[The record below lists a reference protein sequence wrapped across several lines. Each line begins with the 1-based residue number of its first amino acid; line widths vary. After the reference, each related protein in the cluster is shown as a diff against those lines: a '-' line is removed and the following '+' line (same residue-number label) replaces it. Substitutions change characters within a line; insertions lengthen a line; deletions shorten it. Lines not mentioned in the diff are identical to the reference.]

1 MARHAFHARHRFGLA
16 MLALGVSTIGM
27 TAAYGQA
34 VQVGIAAA
42 IFGDVRIA
50 VAAAPKKERA
60 VARRQP
66 VAWGD
71 VVSTK
76 KQSQLQILLL
86 DRSNF
91 TIGAN
96 ARMTIDRFVYDPGQ
110 GRSLFARVLE
120 GAFRFMSGA
129 RNANSSATIQAPV
142 GTIGIRGTALDGVVG
157 ENAVAIAEAEA
168 AVGKVRSDKEGATL
182 VVLRGPGAATEG
194 GLTVGNADVTAAG
207 QTVTLDQPEL
217 AAYIPRPGAPPIGPF
232 RISPAGLSQLQDLL
246 QPAVVQAGKGNSL
259 GKILAGAAILGAG
272 AAILSDHDD
281 KPPSDGQRTQGST
294 IPSGQPQSSP
304 NNPRP
309 RPSPSPTPGKP

>member
-1 MARHAFHARHRFGLA
+1 MPRHAFLARRKIGLA
-16 MLALGVSTIGM
+16 ALALSVSTIGM

-129 RNANSSATIQAPV
+129 RDANSSATIQSPV

-168 AVGKVRSDKEGATL
+168 AVGKVKSDKESATL

>member
-1 MARHAFHARHRFGLA
+1 MPLCRRHKICLTA
-16 MLALGVSTIGM
+16 LALSASTLGM
-27 TAAYGQA
+27 TAAYGQT
-34 VQVGIAAA
+34 VEIGIAAA

-50 VAAAPKKERA
+50 TAAAPKKDRA
-60 VARRQP
+60 IARRQP

-71 VVSTK
+71 IVSTQ

-86 DRSNF
+86 DRSAF

-96 ARMTIDRFVYDPGQ
+96 ARMTIDRFVYDPNQ
-110 GRSLFARVLE
+110 SRSLFARVLE

-129 RNANSSATIQAPV
+129 RNANSSATIQSPV

-157 ENAVAIAEAEA
+157 ENAVAIAEAEP
-168 AVGKVRSDKEGATL
+168 AVGKGVKSDKKTATL

-194 GLTVGNADVTAAG
+194 GLTVGLADVTAAEK
-207 QTVTLDQPEL
+207 TVTLDQPEL

-272 AAILSDHDD
+272 AAILSDHDH
-281 KPPSDGQRTQGST
+281 KPPSGGQSTQGT
-294 IPSGQPQSSP
+294 TTRTKQPQSSP
-304 NNPRP
+304 NNPR
-309 RPSPSPTPGKP
+309 STPSPTPGKP

>member
-1 MARHAFHARHRFGLA
+1 
-16 MLALGVSTIGM
+16 
-27 TAAYGQA
+27 
-34 VQVGIAAA
+34 
-42 IFGDVRIA
+42 
-50 VAAAPKKERA
+50 
-60 VARRQP
+60 
-66 VAWGD
+66 
-71 VVSTK
+71 
-76 KQSQLQILLL
+76 
-86 DRSNF
+86 
-91 TIGAN
+91 
-96 ARMTIDRFVYDPGQ
+96 
-110 GRSLFARVLE
+110 
-120 GAFRFMSGA
+120 
-129 RNANSSATIQAPV
+129 
-142 GTIGIRGTALDGVVG
+142 VVG

>member
-1 MARHAFHARHRFGLA
+1 MPRHAFLARRKIGLA
-16 MLALGVSTIGM
+16 ALALSVSTIGM

-71 VVSTK
+71 IVSTK

-129 RNANSSATIQAPV
+129 RDANSSATIQSPV

-168 AVGKVRSDKEGATL
+168 
-182 VVLRGPGAATEG
+182 
-194 GLTVGNADVTAAG
+194 
-207 QTVTLDQPEL
+207 
-217 AAYIPRPGAPPIGPF
+217 
-232 RISPAGLSQLQDLL
+232 
-246 QPAVVQAGKGNSL
+246 
-259 GKILAGAAILGAG
+259 
-272 AAILSDHDD
+272 
-281 KPPSDGQRTQGST
+281 
-294 IPSGQPQSSP
+294 
-304 NNPRP
+304 
-309 RPSPSPTPGKP
+309 